1 MIVQIYIY
9 IYDYS
14 YITFM
19 IVSKIDKNMIMKYIT
34 FIKLVQIVKK

>member
-1 MIVQIYIY
+1 M

-19 IVSKIDKNMIMKYIT
+19 IAPRIDKNMIMKCIT